1 MRGEESSTSACCC
14 LFPIPYKACCT
25 VAVHAC
31 AFRNFQHVRDSMAF
45 ERVEATTEVQQA
57 RALCMAV
64 RDSVPA
70 LHTKIVVAP
79 RGQAKPTTK
88 VRSQAPLPLWL
99 VGLGL
104 GSGSGSA
111 SSAHPHPPATLS
123 MVRVRVRVRV
133 RVKHGSLSSPS
144 SLPPQHL
151 YNTSHPQHPQLCGAC
166 VSDTSMRLLP
176 THALSTPQVKQP
188 WSSCTL
194 VFIGVAAVC
203 TILFPAHGP
212 CAAGIGYRA
221 TSCIT
226 VGQANSGPVFQ
237 RGAL

>member
-1 MRGEESSTSACCC
+1 
-14 LFPIPYKACCT
+14 
-25 VAVHAC
+25 
-31 AFRNFQHVRDSMAF
+31 MAF

-79 RGQAKPTTK
+79 RGQAKPTNK

-133 RVKHGSLSSPS
+133 RVKHG
-144 SLPPQHL
+144 
-151 YNTSHPQHPQLCGAC
+151 
-166 VSDTSMRLLP
+166 
-176 THALSTPQVKQP
+176 
-188 WSSCTL
+188 
-194 VFIGVAAVC
+194 
-203 TILFPAHGP
+203 
-212 CAAGIGYRA
+212 
-221 TSCIT
+221 
-226 VGQANSGPVFQ
+226 
-237 RGAL
+237 